1 MMTNLFLQI
10 FEGCGKPRGQAV
22 GPGSVRGKRSADNSS
37 VVDMPPVH
45 RRKLD
50 KKTGHP
56 QSDRSQKNPY
66 GKLNFGAGEVVPES
80 GDDAA
85 SKKNPYDQHFI
96 GQYTPPEG
104 KNVKPT
110 TAAGTSLDRLV
121 RDIKDKVKTA
131 KDFWIQLPYSVCN
144 DDDIAAQPDNDDE
157 CWNGQDRARFVVIYI
172 TLQTMLYTREVT
184 QLKINKT
191 FNHFKVLIQSFR
203 TFVVQWQ
210 KTDKNCLGP
219 IK

>member
-1 MMTNLFLQI
+1 
-10 FEGCGKPRGQAV
+10 
-22 GPGSVRGKRSADNSS
+22 
-37 VVDMPPVH
+37 MPPVH
-45 RRKLD
+45 RRKSD
-50 KKTGHP
+50 KKTVQP

-80 GDDAA
+80 GDAA

-157 CWNGQDRARFVVIYI
+157 CWNGQDRARFVVIYL
-172 TLQTMLYTREVT
+172 TLKTMSYKREAT
-184 QLKINKT
+184 KFNIDKI
-191 FNHFKVLIQSFR
+191 FHHFKVFIWDMG
-203 TFVVQWQ
+203 V
-210 KTDKNCLGP
+210 KTLYKISRLTLL
-219 IK
+219 

>member
-1 MMTNLFLQI
+1 MKKSCARLVMMINLCLQI

-37 VVDMPPVH
+37 TVDMPPVH
-45 RRKLD
+45 RRKSD
-50 KKTGHP
+50 KKTVHP

-80 GDDAA
+80 GDAA

-157 CWNGQDRARFVVIYI
+157 CWNGQDRARFVVIYL
-172 TLQTMLYTREVT
+172 TLKTVSYKREAT
-184 QLKINKT
+184 QFNIDKT
-191 FNHFKVLIQSFR
+191 FHHFQGFCQ
-203 TFVVQWQ
+203 T
-210 KTDKNCLGP
+210 
-219 IK
+219 